1 MNQERVAYWLSV
13 GAQPSE
19 RSKTVEGLGQGRSL
33 SNMNATPAVADDL
46 IVIGKIYSV
55 HGVRGEVKVYSFT
68 DPTETLLQYKTWTL
82 KREGS
87 VKQVELVSGRGS
99 DKFLVAKLKGLDD
112 REEARLLAGYEIRV
126 PRNLF
131 PELTDGEYY
140 WYQLEGLKVIDQL
153 GQLFGKIDHL
163 LETGATMQ
171 WWSSL
176 ALAAW
181 MIGERLLPYTEQCVL
196 AVDLAAGEMKV
207 EWDADF

>member
-1 MNQERVAYWLSV
+1 
-13 GAQPSE
+13 
-19 RSKTVEGLGQGRSL
+19 
-33 SNMNATPAVADDL
+33 MNATPAVADDL

-68 DPTETLLQYKTWTL
+68 DPTENLLQYKTWTL

-112 REEARLLAGYEIRV
+112 REEARLLAGYEICV
-126 PRNLF
+126 PRDLF

-163 LETGATMQ
+163 LETGANDVMVVKPCAG
-171 WWSSL
+171 SL
-176 ALAAW
+176 DDR
-181 MIGERLLPYTEQCVL
+181 ERLLPYTEQCVL